1 MVDEINKT
9 TTVRSFPVIEI
20 SDININ
26 ININIRVSQYRN
38 MSACRLVALDLD
50 GTTLNSDH
58 RVTPFTIETLQKL
71 SKSGVLVCI
80 ATGRSM
86 NSVIDLLVELNLPQ
100 ENIPIV
106 AFNGAVGLEYCTAT
120 KVLTTVFLRPVP
132 EGKMTDL
139 HFVLL
144 ISDVCT
150 LFIR

>member
-1 MVDEINKT
+1 
-9 TTVRSFPVIEI
+9 
-20 SDININ
+20 
-26 ININIRVSQYRN
+26 

-139 HFVLL
+139 HFVLR

-150 LFIR
+150 LIIR